1 MYDLYKSW
9 EEASCHD
16 FVSFWNG
23 AGIEDEEVLVLLPHV
38 KSTEVVFFWQF
49 IVFLQ
54 FSSAKEFI
62 LRGCSLLMIACCSGF
77 KY

>member
-38 KSTEVVFFWQF
+38 KSTEVVFF
-49 IVFLQ
+49 
-54 FSSAKEFI
+54 
-62 LRGCSLLMIACCSGF
+62 GSLLYFCNLVQRRNSFYVVVLCL
-77 KY
+77 